1 MCSEKS
7 LLWIFSLSIQ
17 GLILNSIQGKATSGS
32 TRREVIYI
40 GDGGGDFCPS
50 LQLQKGDHVLAR
62 KGWEPSSMNSNL
74 WGSSETQPST
84 HVLHGRDAA
93 LEGTQQFF
101 SSVFFFGCWISIV
114 SLYTLLHFKQH
125 LLFVSFSN
133 ILAFVNWGGWQVSAA
148 ETTSRKPEC
157 CQSNC
162 ACVEFSKWCGGNF
175 EWSPSIWIIVCR

>member
-62 KGWEPSSMNSNL
+62 KG
-74 WGSSETQPST
+74 
-84 HVLHGRDAA
+84 
-93 LEGTQQFF
+93 
-101 SSVFFFGCWISIV
+101 
-114 SLYTLLHFKQH
+114 
-125 LLFVSFSN
+125 
-133 ILAFVNWGGWQVSAA
+133 
-148 ETTSRKPEC
+148 
-157 CQSNC
+157 
-162 ACVEFSKWCGGNF
+162 
-175 EWSPSIWIIVCR
+175 

>member
-101 SSVFFFGCWISIV
+101 SSVFFSGVGFQLCHCIHFYIS
-114 SLYTLLHFKQH
+114 SSTYCLFLFQTFLLLSIEVDGRFP
-125 LLFVSFSN
+125 LLKRLQENQNVVKATVHVWSSASDVEA
-133 ILAFVNWGGWQVSAA
+133 ILSDLLQ
-148 ETTSRKPEC
+148 
-157 CQSNC
+157 
-162 ACVEFSKWCGGNF
+162 F
-175 EWSPSIWIIVCR
+175 ES